1 MPQVPYTDELYKLPD
16 RVTAGGTEVLNVPNY
31 GGMIARGLGQFGQ
44 GMSDLSNAAFQLQ
57 RQDDIADVQN
67 AMNDLREHGKVVQY
81 GDPSDPMKPGFL
93 GLKDKAALDAWQPTA
108 DGFKQYQQSLMNG
121 LTPSQQRIFA
131 QESEPFMNG
140 VLGSMGAHAAG
151 QRQSYQDNVQDAT
164 LSSLASSGA
173 ANSDNPAAFAN
184 AYAQGKQSIIAR
196 NATLGYGPDHPV
208 TMANIQQ
215 WNDSY
220 FHTAIITAAQKGDA
234 ISARNMLLSNEK
246 NMSAPVFAKTMAA
259 IGPEYDRQVGDNLAN
274 EVWNDHGGPQAIPAD
289 ADPSATMQNMLLAE
303 SGGRQKDK
311 DGNTITSG
319 KGAIGIAQML
329 PATAEETARRIGMPW
344 DENRFLHDENYN
356 RALGQAY
363 FQQLCDKYGN
373 NQTLACAAY
382 NAGPG
387 TVDKW
392 LKQYGDPRTGAIS
405 DEQFVQAIPYDETQ
419 RYVSR
424 VASSLSRNVPAPS
437 ATPPDLSSK
446 LAEIHRVAQER
457 GYGQEIEDHAMSR
470 AMHNNALWEAQ
481 TRDARASLHGQINDL
496 SSAYMD
502 GNTQN
507 QVPEQQIRSLY
518 QPDEADRIVSGLN
531 ERRQAGLALNAL
543 KWATP
548 AQVGSYMQASQ
559 AALGDASVDDYAT
572 RAQIQAHLQLA
583 MTRRAKA
590 LKDDPAGYA
599 ADHPAVQQAWQDY
612 QQNQTPEAFE
622 AYAGKL
628 RAVQQMMGVIS
639 PRYLTS
645 DQAHSIIGGLSR
657 IDPTKQQIAPIMDGL
672 KQHYGK
678 AWDGVLDEL
687 VQKGLPAPYAV
698 IADMDTPQQATARD
712 VLQRNLQIA
721 PEDMKRLA
729 GPSAAQLNATASS
742 DPVGDSL
749 ADMRQTMLLQQGGVA
764 SYRNIYDT
772 VKMQA
777 LGYMGKGMG
786 MNDAL
791 TQARKDIVDLKYDTS
806 GYLRTPAGEMD
817 TTQDALAAFMSQL
830 KPEDIS
836 VKELPGVSEKRSNEQ
851 VLSNARASGQW
862 VSVSDNSGYSLA
874 IPSKTVP
881 GEWQYLQGKDG
892 NPIVVKRDDILAGR
906 IANPYDW
913 QTQRDLEL
921 LRTGKKRHI
930 GGDW

>member
-1 MPQVPYTDELYKLPD
+1 MPQVPYTDDLYKLPD
-16 RVTAGGTEVLNVPNY
+16 RVSAGGTEVLNVPNY

-44 GMSDLSNAAFQLQ
+44 GAGDLSNAAFQIQ
-57 RQDDIADVQN
+57 RQDDITAVQG
-67 AMNDLREHGKVVQY
+67 AMNDLMQHGKVVQY

-108 DGFKQYQQSLMNG
+108 DGFRQYQQSLMNG
-121 LTPSQQRIFA
+121 LTPAQQRIFA

-140 VLGSMGAHAAG
+140 ALGSLAAHAAG

-184 AYAQGKQSIIAR
+184 AYAQGKQNIIAR
-196 NATLGYGPDHPV
+196 NATLGYGADHPV
-208 TMANIQQ
+208 TLQNIQK

-234 ISARNMLLSNEK
+234 ISARNMLLSNER
-246 NMSAPVFAKTMAA
+246 NMSAPVFAQTMSA
-259 IGPEYDRQVGDNLAN
+259 IRPEYDRQVGDNLAN
-274 EVWNDHGGPQAIPAD
+274 EVWNDHGGPQAVPPD

-329 PATAEETARRIGMPW
+329 PATAEETARRIGIPW

-363 FQQLCDKYGN
+363 FHQLCDKYGN

-405 DEQFVQAIPYDETQ
+405 DEQFVQSIPYDETQ

-424 VASSLSRNVPAPS
+424 VASSLSRNAPAPS
-437 ATPPDLSSK
+437 ATPPDLSAK
-446 LAEIHRVAQER
+446 LSEIHRVAQER
-457 GYGQEIEDHAMSR
+457 GYDQEIEDHAMSR
-470 AMHNNALWEAQ
+470 AMHNNALWDTQ

-496 SSAYMD
+496 SSAYMN

-543 KWATP
+543 KWAAP
-548 AQVGSYMQASQ
+548 AQVGAYMQASQ
-559 AALGDASVDDYAT
+559 AALGDANVDDFAT
-572 RAQIQAHLQLA
+572 RTQINAHLQQA
-583 MTRRAKA
+583 MARRMKA
-590 LKDDPAGYA
+590 LNDDPAGYA
-599 ADHPAVQQAWQDY
+599 AGHPAVQQAWQDY

-628 RAVQQMMGVIS
+628 RAVQQMIGVS
-639 PRYLTS
+639 NPRYLTS
-645 DQAHSIIGGLSR
+645 DQAHNVISGLAG
-657 IDPTKQQIAPIMDGL
+657 IDATKQKIAPIMDGM

-678 AWDGVLDEL
+678 AWDGVLNEL
-687 VQKGLPAPYAV
+687 VQSGLPAPYAV
-698 IADMDTPQQATARD
+698 IANMDTPQQGVARD
-712 VLQRNLQIA
+712 ILQRNLQTS
-721 PEDMKRLA
+721 PDDLKRLA
-729 GPSAAQLNATASS
+729 GPEASQLNATASN
-742 DPVGDSL
+742 DPVGNSL
-749 ADMRQTMLLQQGGVA
+749 ADLRQTMMLQKGGETA
-764 SYRNIYDT
+764 YRNIYDT
-772 VKMQA
+772 MKMQA
-777 LGYMGKGMG
+777 MGYMGKGLSIS
-786 MNDAL
+786 DAI
-791 TQARKDIVDLKYDTS
+791 TKARKDIVDLKYDTS
-806 GYLRTPAGEMD
+806 GYLRTPKGEMD
-817 TTQDALAAFMSQL
+817 TTQDALAMFISQL
-830 KPEDIS
+830 KPDDIS
-836 VKELPGVSEKRSNEQ
+836 VAALPGVSDKISNEQ
-851 VLSNARASGQW
+851 VLDNARSTGKW
-862 VSVSDNSGYSLA
+862 VANDNANGNGYSLM
-874 IPSKTVP
+874 IPSKTAP
-881 GEWQYLQGKDG
+881 GEWQYLQGRDG
-892 NPIVVKRDDILAGR
+892 NPIIVRRDDILAGR
-906 IANPYDW
+906 YGPDRKIAVENW
-913 QTQRDLEL
+913 
-921 LRTGKKRHI
+921 KRFNLHL
-930 GGDW
+930 

>member
-1 MPQVPYTDELYKLPD
+1 MPQVPYTDDLYKLPD
-16 RVTAGGTEVLNVPNY
+16 RVTAGGTEVLDVPNY

-44 GMSDLSNAAFQLQ
+44 GAGDVADAAFRLQ
-57 RQDDIADVQN
+57 RQDDITAVQN
-67 AMNDLREHGKVVQY
+67 AMNSLREHGKVVQY

-108 DGFKQYQQSLMNG
+108 EGFRQYQQSLMNG
-121 LTPSQQRIFA
+121 LTPAQQRIFA

-140 VLGSMGAHAAG
+140 ALGSLAAHAAG

-173 ANSDNPAAFAN
+173 ANSDNPAAFAS
-184 AYAQGKQSIIAR
+184 AYAQGRQSIIAR
-196 NATLGYGPDHPV
+196 NATLGYGADHPV
-208 TMANIQQ
+208 TLQNIQK

-234 ISARNMLLSNEK
+234 ISARNMLLSNGK
-246 NMSAPVFAKTMAA
+246 NMSAPVFAQTMAA
-259 IGPEYDRQVGDNLAN
+259 IRPEYDRQVGDNLAN
-274 EVWNDHGGPQAIPAD
+274 EVWNDHGGPQAVPAD

-329 PATAEETARRIGMPW
+329 PATAEETARRIGIPW

-363 FQQLCDKYGN
+363 FHQLCDRYGN

-387 TVDKW
+387 TVDRW

-405 DEQFVQAIPYDETQ
+405 DEQFVQAIPYAETQ

-424 VASSLSRNVPAPS
+424 VASALSRNVPAPS

-446 LAEIHRVAQER
+446 LAEIHQVAKER

-496 SSAYMD
+496 SAAYMN
-502 GNTQN
+502 GNTQD

-548 AQVGSYMQASQ
+548 AQVGAYMQASQ
-559 AALGDASVDDYAT
+559 AALGDASVDDYTT
-572 RAQIQAHLQLA
+572 RAQINAHLQLA

-590 LKDDPAGYA
+590 LRDDPAGYA
-599 ADHPAVQQAWQDY
+599 AGNPSVQQAWQDY

-628 RAVQQMMGVIS
+628 RAVQQMMGVAS
-639 PRYLTS
+639 PRYLTD
-645 DQAHSIIGGLSR
+645 DQAHGIITGLSG
-657 IDPTKQQIAPIMDGL
+657 IDPTKQAIAPIMDGM

-678 AWDGVLDEL
+678 AWNGILDEL

-698 IADMDTPQQATARD
+698 IADMDTPQQGAARA
-712 VLQRNLQIA
+712 VLQRNIQTGTDDL
-721 PEDMKRLA
+721 KRLA
-729 GPSAAQLNATASS
+729 GPDAAQLNATASN
-742 DPVGDSL
+742 DPVGNSL
-749 ADMRQTMLLQQGGVA
+749 ADLRQTMLLQQGGPA
-764 SYRNIYDT
+764 SYRNFYDT

-777 LGYMGKGMG
+777 LGYMGKGMNV
-786 MNDAL
+786 NDAL
-791 TQARKDIVDLKYDTS
+791 AQARKDMVDLKYDTS
-806 GYLRTPAGEMD
+806 GYLRTPKGEMD
-817 TTQDALAAFMSQL
+817 TTQASLAAFLSQL
-830 KPEDIS
+830 RPDDVS
-836 VKELPGVSEKRSNEQ
+836 VRPLPGVSEKLSNEQ
-851 VLSNARASGQW
+851 VLANARASGKW

-892 NPIVVKRDDILAGR
+892 NPIVVQRSDIMAGR
-906 IANPYDW
+906 YGPDRLTGIRIKNW
-913 QTQRDLEL
+913 
-921 LRTGKKRHI
+921 LRPNGAL
-930 GGDW
+930 

>member
-44 GMSDLSNAAFQLQ
+44 GMGDLAEMTFRLKQ
-57 RQDDIADVQN
+57 QDDITAVQN

-81 GDPSDPMKPGFL
+81 GDPSDPMTPGFL

-108 DGFKQYQQSLMNG
+108 DGFKQYRQNLMNG
-121 LTPSQQRIFA
+121 LTPAQQRIFA

-140 VLGSMGAHAAG
+140 ALGSMGAHAAG

-208 TMANIQQ
+208 TMQNIQK

-234 ISARNMLLSNEK
+234 ISARNMLLSNER

-259 IGPEYDRQVGDNLAN
+259 IRPEYDRQVGDNLAN

-289 ADPSATMQNMLLAE
+289 ADPAATMQNMLLAE
-303 SGGRQKDK
+303 SGGKQKDK
-311 DGNTITSG
+311 DGNTIASG

-329 PATAEETARRIGMPW
+329 PATAEETAKRIGMPW

-424 VASSLSRNVPAPS
+424 VASSLSRNVPVPS
-437 ATPPDLSSK
+437 ATPPDLSAK
-446 LAEIHRVAQER
+446 LAEIHRVSQER

-496 SSAYMD
+496 SSAYMN

-548 AQVGSYMQASQ
+548 AQVGAYMQASQ
-559 AALGDASVDDYAT
+559 AALGDASVDDYTT

-599 ADHPAVQQAWQDY
+599 AGHPAVQQAWQDY

-639 PRYLTS
+639 PRYLTD
-645 DQAHSIIGGLSR
+645 DQAHSIIGGLSK
-657 IDPTKQQIAPIMDGL
+657 IDPTKQQIAPIMDGM

-687 VQKGLPAPYAV
+687 VQKGLPASYDV
-698 IADMDTPQQATARD
+698 IAHMDTPQQIQARD
-712 VLQRNLQIA
+712 VLQRNLQTK
-721 PEDMKRLA
+721 PEDLKRLA
-729 GPSAAQLNATASS
+729 GPNAAQLNATSSS
-742 DPVGDSL
+742 DPIGDSL
-749 ADMRQTMLLQQGGVA
+749 ADLKQTMILDDAA

-772 VKMQA
+772 MKTQA
-777 LGYMGKGMG
+777 MGYMGKGMNV
-786 MNDAL
+786 NDAIA
-791 TQARKDIVDLKYDTS
+791 QARKDIIDLKYDTS
-806 GYLRTPAGEMD
+806 GYLRTRKGELD
-817 TTQDALAAFMSQL
+817 TTQDALATFMSHL
-830 KPEDIS
+830 TPDDVSIKP
-836 VKELPGVSEKRSNEQ
+836 LPGVSQQRSNEQ
-851 VLSNARASGQW
+851 LINNARSSGKW
-862 VSVSDNSGYSLA
+862 FAVNDCNGFMLA

-892 NPIVVKRDDILAGR
+892 KPIVVQRNDILAGR
-906 IANPYDW
+906 YGPDR
-913 QTQRDLEL
+913 QTTVENW
-921 LRTGKKRHI
+921 KKFNLHL
-930 GGDW
+930 